1 MIRSKNYNYARILY
15 QQRVEAVKKIRQ
27 GKPQNKFNYVREGV
41 IKSIV
46 GETKTTK
53 NKIRK
58 KYFKSEKEIE
68 EEKLRGIK
76 KAHDLARRKLKKEKI
91 EALKN
96 KYGVIDPDVTYNSR
110 SYDMPRI
117 CKENPELLS
126 SVKGRRY
133 LKFLSVAD
141 QWGARVAQ
149 WFFTKP
155 ECCEICERKLT
166 FEYVPNGATNP
177 FIPKKDRVNN
187 FDTLPAVDHDH
198 KLGTSRDFRKNPFLK
213 PRGLL
218 CQHCNRGLG
227 CFKDDLEL
235 LKKSVEY
242 LKESL

>member
-46 GETKTTK
+46 EENKTTK

-58 KYFKSEKEIE
+58 KHVKSEKQIE
-68 EEKLRGIK
+68 KEKLRGIK

-96 KYGVIDPDVTYNSR
+96 KYGVIDPDVEYNSR
-110 SYDMPRI
+110 SYNMPRI

-141 QWGARVAQ
+141 HWGARVAQ

-166 FEYVPNGATNP
+166 FEYVPNGATNS
-177 FIPKKDRVNN
+177 FVPKKDRINN
-187 FDTLPAVDHDH
+187 FDTLPAIDHDH
-198 KLGTSRDFRKNPFLK
+198 KLGTSSDFKKNPFLK

-227 CFKDDLEL
+227 CFKDDLKL

-242 LKESL
+242 LEES

>member
-46 GETKTTK
+46 EESKTTK

-58 KYFKSEKEIE
+58 KYFKSEK
-68 EEKLRGIK
+68 
-76 KAHDLARRKLKKEKI
+76 KEKI

-96 KYGVIDPDVTYNSR
+96 EYGVIDPDVEYNNR
-110 SYDMPRI
+110 SYDMPKI
-117 CKENPELLS
+117 CKENPKLLL

-133 LKFLSVAD
+133 LKFLAVAD
-141 QWGARVAQ
+141 QWGAGVAQ

-187 FDTLPAVDHDH
+187 FDTLPAIDHDH

-227 CFKDDLEL
+227 CFKDDLKL

-242 LKESL
+242 LEESL